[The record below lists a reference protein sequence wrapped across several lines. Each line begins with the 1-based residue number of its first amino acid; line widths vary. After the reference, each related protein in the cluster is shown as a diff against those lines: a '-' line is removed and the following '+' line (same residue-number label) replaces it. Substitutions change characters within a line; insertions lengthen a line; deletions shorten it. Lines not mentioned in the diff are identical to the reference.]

1 MFVAGTKT
9 RGPFE
14 IEEIKRDNYI
24 LYLLGLGY
32 FSNWAMKFWK

>member
-1 MFVAGTKT
+1 MAGTKT

-24 LYLLGLGY
+24 SYLLGLRY
-32 FSNWAMKFWK
+32 FSNWAIKFRK